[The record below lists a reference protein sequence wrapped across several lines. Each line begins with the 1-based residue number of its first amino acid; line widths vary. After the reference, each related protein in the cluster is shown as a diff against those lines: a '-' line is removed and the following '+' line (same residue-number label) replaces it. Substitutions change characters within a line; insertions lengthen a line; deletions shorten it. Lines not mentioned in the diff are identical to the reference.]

1 MYIDECE
8 GFEAEA
14 EFPREYFCPISNQLM
29 KDPVVLEEDGHIYER
44 KAIEKWLK
52 NSMNSPSSGKEL
64 TSKTL
69 TPATT
74 LRRRIRREIRGKLE
88 NSRDRS
94 ALWDNQ
100 AALKAWDKMYSYE
113 LEFDSDEESLEF
125 LSSRL
130 RWIDNQPQFISESDS
145 RKESKLRQDMMRDYF
160 DVSNMLSEGEKDYR
174 ALQESLDGV
183 STPRPEN
190 SKRTVS
196 DLMGAKSSSTSN
208 NRGRAESLMLPS
220 GDSPLVSSRKSL
232 RKSLLQRGMQQQNNK
247 RTSSLRPP
255 PESVPPVSPP
265 RTWCSSAREF
275 YSCRQK
281 FFTLY
286 LLL

>member
-1 MYIDECE
+1 MQPVYIDECE

-74 LRRRIRREIRGKLE
+74 LRRRIRREIKGKLE

-100 AALKAWDKMYSYE
+100 AALKAWDKM
-113 LEFDSDEESLEF
+113 
-125 LSSRL
+125 
-130 RWIDNQPQFISESDS
+130 
-145 RKESKLRQDMMRDYF
+145 
-160 DVSNMLSEGEKDYR
+160 
-174 ALQESLDGV
+174 
-183 STPRPEN
+183 
-190 SKRTVS
+190 
-196 DLMGAKSSSTSN
+196 
-208 NRGRAESLMLPS
+208 
-220 GDSPLVSSRKSL
+220 
-232 RKSLLQRGMQQQNNK
+232 
-247 RTSSLRPP
+247 
-255 PESVPPVSPP
+255 
-265 RTWCSSAREF
+265 
-275 YSCRQK
+275 
-281 FFTLY
+281 
-286 LLL
+286 

>member
-1 MYIDECE
+1 MQPVYIDECE

-100 AALKAWDKMYSYE
+100 AALKAWDKMHSYE

-145 RKESKLRQDMMRDYF
+145 RKESKLRQDMMGDYF

-220 GDSPLVSSRKSL
+220 GDSPLFSSRKSL

-265 RTWCSSAREF
+265 RTWWFER
-275 YSCRQK
+275 K
-281 FFTLY
+281 GIL
-286 LLL
+286 

>member
-265 RTWCSSAREF
+265 RTWWFER
-275 YSCRQK
+275 K
-281 FFTLY
+281 GIL
-286 LLL
+286 

>member
-1 MYIDECE
+1 MGCWYI
-8 GFEAEA
+8 
-14 EFPREYFCPISNQLM
+14 
-29 KDPVVLEEDGHIYER
+29 K
-44 KAIEKWLK
+44 
-52 NSMNSPSSGKEL
+52 
-64 TSKTL
+64 KTAS
-69 TPATT
+69 T
-74 LRRRIRREIRGKLE
+74 REIRGKLE

-265 RTWCSSAREF
+265 RTWWFER
-275 YSCRQK
+275 K
-281 FFTLY
+281 GIL
-286 LLL
+286 